1 MLIGFE
7 DKLAKAI
14 CTFGYCEGPDKEV
27 KIFQG
32 ITEGKIVDSRG
43 PTNLD
48 GIRFSNLMDLNKL
61 MLKWIKR

>member
-27 KIFQG
+27 KIFKVLQ
-32 ITEGKIVDSRG
+32 KVKLLIVEDLLI
-43 PTNLD
+43 LD